1 MGYQL
6 SSNKIFFI
14 ADFFTDQVQGGG
26 ELNNE
31 IIIDILRKKYDVEKI
46 NCHLMTMENIV
57 ENKGLFFIISNFI
70 NLSEEKKDYIKNNCR
85 YAIYEHDHKYIKT
98 RNPAD
103 YEDFL
108 APKEEIINYDFYK
121 NAKAIL
127 CQSKFHSDIVRKNL
141 NLDNIVNLGGNAWHD
156 KDLEKMEEFSK
167 REKLDKYSIMDS
179 RIGHKNTKGSISYC
193 MSKGH
198 EYELI
203 PSLKYHF
210 FLDRISKN
218 EKFVFFPLSPETLSR
233 VVVEARMMNMKVTT
247 SKNVGAISED
257 WFKLKGLELI
267 DFMRNKKIEISK
279 KIEDIIDG

>member
-1 MGYQL
+1 MGNQL

>member
-1 MGYQL
+1 M
-6 SSNKIFFI
+6 
-14 ADFFTDQVQGGG
+14 
-26 ELNNE
+26 
-31 IIIDILRKKYDVEKI
+31 
-46 NCHLMTMENIV
+46 
-57 ENKGLFFIISNFI
+57 
-70 NLSEEKKDYIKNNCR
+70 
-85 YAIYEHDHKYIKT
+85 
-98 RNPAD
+98 
-103 YEDFL
+103 